1 MNKHIAWLVVGGG
14 LLGVSQQIA
23 LVVLPL
29 LADIMSV
36 PYETL
41 VNWQAAGSFL
51 FLFSSV
57 YWAKTM
63 AKKGVSYVIKLTTAG
78 FLLSNLILLFLW
90 LEYDWLSVEIML
102 GIFIVSR
109 IVHGIFSSGIVP
121 QLQISAL
128 MLYPQ
133 STIGAL
139 AKVSLGGTLARC
151 LTPLACI
158 GLLMLSPTW
167 VFALPLILGLYVLLT
182 TPSLSKGK
190 SKEKVS
196 DSPRQ
201 HWGLLV
207 VAFICAFSLCFGQFS
222 LVQVLTRFIPDNSAQ
237 VSQWVAINLAI
248 TACLSTIN
256 QVYFIKK
263 QKVDSERLL
272 VLSLAVAFVM
282 AGASSMASHIVVMCI
297 TVSLIFVALNSATLA
312 YTNVIVAKAGK
323 QYTNYITTTHT
334 LGYALGAVFVN
345 FSLTLPYA
353 LVCAALFIAFSF
365 IVRRFIR
372 YVYPKQA
379 ETT

>member
-1 MNKHIAWLVVGGG
+1 MI
-14 LLGVSQQIA
+14 
-23 LVVLPL
+23 
-29 LADIMSV
+29 
-36 PYETL
+36 
-41 VNWQAAGSFL
+41 
-51 FLFSSV
+51 
-57 YWAKTM
+57 
-63 AKKGVSYVIKLTTAG
+63 
-78 FLLSNLILLFLW
+78 
-90 LEYDWLSVEIML
+90 
-102 GIFIVSR
+102 
-109 IVHGIFSSGIVP
+109 
-121 QLQISAL
+121 
-128 MLYPQ
+128 
-133 STIGAL
+133 
-139 AKVSLGGTLARC
+139 
-151 LTPLACI
+151 
-158 GLLMLSPTW
+158 SPTW

-190 SKEKVS
+190 TKEKVS
-196 DSPRQ
+196 GSPHQ

-248 TACLSTIN
+248 TACLSTLN

-282 AGASSMASHIVVMCI
+282 AGASSMVSHIVVMCI

-345 FSLTLPYA
+345 FSLTLPYT
-353 LVCAALFIAFSF
+353 LICAALFIAFSF
-365 IVRRFIR
+365 IIRRFIR